1 MAKNGGLK
9 LDIRRKQILD
19 ILMKNNRVRVGQL
32 SDELSVSEV
41 TIRNDLAELE
51 KDGYLERVAGG
62 AVLTRRN
69 FNQLNFQRLK
79 QDNADTKLRIAK
91 LAASLIQDGE
101 TLMINAGTTAFY
113 VACELKQRS
122 NLNIVTNSVP
132 IAVELGSYPTFR
144 MVLLGGDI
152 NTQFS
157 FTHGV
162 DALTQ
167 MDRYKADKVVLS
179 VDGISPE
186 AGLTTYHAEEAGV
199 IRQMIARSDQ
209 CVVVADARRIG
220 KESVSN
226 IGALNSVDILV
237 TNAADAR
244 EDVLADIRAMGV
256 EICDGGLE

>member
-9 LDIRRKQILD
+9 LDIRRKEILD

-32 SDELSVSEV
+32 SQELNVSEV

-91 LAASLIQDGE
+91 MAAALVQDGE

-132 IAVELGSYPTFR
+132 IAVELGSFPSFR

-152 NTQFS
+152 NCQYS

-167 MDRYKADKVVLS
+167 MDRYKSDKVILS

-186 AGLTTYHAEEAGV
+186 AGLTTYHAEEAEV
-199 IRQMIARSDQ
+199 IRQMIVRSHQ
-209 CVVVADARRIG
+209 CIIVADARKIG
-220 KESVSN
+220 KESFSN
-226 IGALNSVDILV
+226 IGSLENVDMLV
-237 TNAADAR
+237 TNRADAPK
-244 EDVLADIRAMGV
+244 DVIADIEAMGV
-256 EICDGGLE
+256 EICGEME